1 MLDCLIGG
9 VSYWAIGWALA
20 YGATGEARDESTSG
34 FVGFAEF
41 FAVGMDDSNYPS
53 WFFQFV
59 FAATAATIVS
69 GKKWQCNL
77 ILHT

>member
-1 MLDCLIGG
+1 MLDALIGG

-20 YGATGEARDESTSG
+20 YGPHGNG
-34 FVGFAEF
+34 FIGGSRF
-41 FAVGMDDSNYPS
+41 FSYGMDYANYPS

-69 GKKWQCNL
+69 GAIAERCQFNAYF
-77 ILHT
+77 IYR